1 MEKEKVLEIE
11 IKKINN
17 EYSAFYPI
25 KMDIDKLTEISDGKS
40 LGDGEYTPYIELRI
54 SGYCYEIYLTYTE
67 IFPQV
72 IKNNCIEELKQKIDE
87 INEKYGI
94 HKRWKPKLEE
104 IFFIV
109 ERVRTEVSF
118 KWVVTDL
125 IYKND
130 HWIDFYAI
138 NSGNCFKTYEEAEKV
153 VLKLEDLE
161 KNFWAKVRAG
171 EIGE

>member
-1 MEKEKVLEIE
+1 MGDNMEKEKVLEIE

-72 IKNNCIEELKQKIDE
+72 IKNNCIEELKQRISNNISRYEEIIFRIDE
-87 INEKYGI
+87 CLNMVQDHKDYGFIQMKYFG
-94 HKRWKPKLEE
+94 RM
-104 IFFIV
+104 
-109 ERVRTEVSF
+109 
-118 KWVVTDL
+118 
-125 IYKND
+125 
-130 HWIDFYAI
+130 
-138 NSGNCFKTYEEAEKV
+138 TYEEIAEK
-153 VLKLEDLE
+153 LDIHIANTYKMRNRILEALE
-161 KNFWAKVRAG
+161 IHFKTQRLIEF
-171 EIGE
+171 

>member
-54 SGYCYEIYLTYTE
+54 FGYCYEIYLTYTE

-72 IKNNCIEELKQKIDE
+72 IKNNCIEELKQRIDE
-87 INEKYGI
+87 INKKYGI
-94 HKRWKPKLEE
+94 PKRWRVEKGKKYYFLNTECE
-104 IFFIV
+104 IRNIW
-109 ERVRTEVSF
+109 EDKTKEDETRYN
-118 KWVVTDL
+118 L
-125 IYKND
+125 
-130 HWIDFYAI
+130 
-138 NSGNCFKTYEEAEKV
+138 GNYFKTEEEAQKV
-153 VLKLEDLE
+153 KEELDK
-161 KNFWAKVRAG
+161 FWAKVRAG
-171 EIGE
+171 EIIK

>member
-1 MEKEKVLEIE
+1 MGDNMEKEKVLEIE

-72 IKNNCIEELKQKIDE
+72 IKNNCIEELKQRIDE
-87 INEKYGI
+87 INKE
-94 HKRWKPKLEE
+94 
-104 IFFIV
+104 F
-109 ERVRTEVSF
+109 EVSK
-118 KWVVTDL
+118 KWRAEEGENYYSIAGVDV
-125 IYKND
+125 IK
-130 HWIDFYAI
+130 IDSENLVELDNRRYELGNYFQTEEQAQKII
-138 NSGNCFKTYEEAEKV
+138 NSKEWQ
-153 VLKLEDLE
+153 D
-161 KNFWAKVRAG
+161 FWAKVRAG
-171 EIGE
+171 EIGG

>member
-17 EYSAFYPI
+17 EYSVFYPI

-72 IKNNCIEELKQKIDE
+72 IKNNCIEELKQRIDE
-87 INEKYGI
+87 INKE
-94 HKRWKPKLEE
+94 
-104 IFFIV
+104 F
-109 ERVRTEVSF
+109 EVSK
-118 KWVVTDL
+118 KWRAEKGKKYYFLNTECEIRNIWEDKTKEDETRYNL
-125 IYKND
+125 
-130 HWIDFYAI
+130 
-138 NSGNCFKTYEEAEKV
+138 GNYFKTKEEAEKV
-153 VLKLEDLE
+153 KAELDK
-161 KNFWAKVRAG
+161 FWAKVRAG
-171 EIGE
+171 EIGND